1 MVRYTHAD
9 RRRLGFTLVELLV
22 VIGIIALL
30 VSILLPALT
39 RARDQAARV
48 SCQNNV
54 RQLLLGCQMY
64 LNDNKLT
71 WPFCNWLSQE
81 AGFTNPYAGWLY
93 KWPDMTEEK
102 HHEGSVLWPYLKN
115 HEIYHCPIDRPPYS
129 GTVTHVLTSYLMNG
143 AANGYGRL
151 TPDGAGPVFYKI
163 TKFPANAIVFWEA
176 PDDEFWNDGS
186 SGPTERQ
193 TTRHGK
199 GASIGCFGGHV
210 EWMLH
215 KELEL
220 EYVKFPGR
228 LYCVPD
234 TPQGM

>member
-81 AGFTNPYAGWLY
+81 AGFSNPYAGWLY

-151 TPDGAGPVFYKI
+151 APTGDPMFYKV
-163 TKFPANAIVFWEA
+163 TKFPSVAIVFWEA
-176 PDDEFWNDGS
+176 PDSEFWNDGS
-186 SGPTERQ
+186 SYPTEEQ
-193 TTRHGK
+193 TDRHGR
-199 GASIGCFGGHV
+199 GASVGCFGGNV
-210 EWMLH
+210 EWMLQ
-215 KELEL
+215 KDFEREFQ
-220 EYVKFPGR
+220 KMPGR
-228 LYCVPD
+228 LFCVPD
-234 TPQGM
+234 SLNGG